1 MSSSVSVCDF
11 MQTFYI
17 NNELFISSLLM
28 KACPVSSKSTKKK
41 KKRGKEKRNENGV
54 IGLI

>member
-41 KKRGKEKRNENGV
+41 EERKRKKGMKMAS
-54 IGLI
+54 LD

>member
-17 NNELFISSLLM
+17 NNELFISSLFM
-28 KACPVSSKSTKKK
+28 KACPVLSKSTKKREEK
-41 KKRGKEKRNENGV
+41 KKRMKMAS
-54 IGLI
+54 LD